1 MKIELEEVLNELVQ
15 YMLFGHENADD
26 VYEKEKIIQLDSKTN
41 DINQIYKKFKKI
53 EEDNYWRMSEEEGFY
68 RQAKYVENFEDN
80 YIPSQI
86 RRNSYDPF
94 SSYYNY
100 SEFSFSDFRTYFSWR
115 TNIRKGIFKLIE
127 WDYEQIY
134 INELLNQIGCKD
146 INDAMKKLIKF
157 WKGYRKCTLE
167 IDEYMPDIIKEFY
180 IINDFKVPYTE
191 ITKQFPI
198 KINSE
203 SKDLR
208 DINKGIYTNKIDFL
222 NGISTY
228 KILNSKLISTQY
240 GYLLN
245 ECIEKIFSRIHKEF
259 EEHGVS
265 LPNMLMK
272 KNLTEYW
279 WRPLKDYDIYKKDEI
294 REKSIIIEGTEKY
307 ELKYETWN
315 KTTYSSHNT
324 YKNTIGYILKLMECY
339 IREYLGYRKLKL
351 PNKTE
356 ILKDIGEYYAP
367 ENQRILIKTI
377 YKIDLE
383 EFIKKETIKFL
394 QNNKIPKFGLRK
406 KKNDENE
413 FEQEEKI
420 EVVFNEEQFAKIRE
434 KSEEIQKA
442 LIVEEMQENIHNQ
455 QTEKEKDLL
464 TSSNTE
470 KELNLQT
477 STETTKE
484 LNLSINKNKEI
495 EKKQIAKSIIYNE
508 IKEDKK
514 IQEKEIAKSQNM
526 ITDMKSELIK
536 NNRDVQKI
544 NQDNEIAETL
554 EENVFKKFTY
564 NLNPNEKKIIE
575 ILLEKQD
582 VENRIMHIAQS
593 ENKMLEV
600 IISDINDKAL
610 ETIGDTVIESDMSSI
625 YEDYEE
631 DIKQVL

>member
-53 EEDNYWRMSEEEGFY
+53 EEDNYWRMSEEEVFY
-68 RQAKYVENFEDN
+68 RQAKYVENFEDS

-86 RRNSYDPF
+86 HRDSYDPF

-115 TNIRKGIFKLIE
+115 TNIRKGNFKLIE
-127 WDYEQIY
+127 WEYEQIY

-191 ITKQFPI
+191 IMKQFPI
-198 KINSE
+198 KINSQ

-208 DINKGIYTNKIDFL
+208 DINKGIYTDKIDFL
-222 NGISTY
+222 NDISTY
-228 KILNSKLISTQY
+228 KMLNSKLMTTQY

-245 ECIEKIFSRIHKEF
+245 ECIGKIFSQIHQEF
-259 EEHGVS
+259 EKNGVS
-265 LPNMLMK
+265 LPNMLMR
-272 KNLTEYW
+272 KNMTEYW

-294 REKSIIIEGTEKY
+294 NEKSIIIDGTEKY
-307 ELKYETWN
+307 ELKHETWS

-324 YKNTIGYILKLMECY
+324 YKYTIGYILKSMECY
-339 IREYLGYRKLKL
+339 IREYLGYRRLKL
-351 PNKTE
+351 PNKAE
-356 ILKDIGEYYAP
+356 ILKDIDEYYCSKNKR
-367 ENQRILIKTI
+367 ELIKKI
-377 YKIDLE
+377 HKIDLE
-383 EFIKKETIKFL
+383 VIIKEETIKFL

-406 KKNDENE
+406 KKEDENE

-442 LIVEEMQENIHNQ
+442 LIIEDIQENINNQ
-455 QTEKEKDLL
+455 QTEKES

-470 KELNLQT
+470 KELNLPT
-477 STETTKE
+477 STETK
-484 LNLSINKNKEI
+484 INQNKEI
-495 EKKQIAKSIIYNE
+495 EKKQIDKSIIYNK
-508 IKEDKK
+508 KEV
-514 IQEKEIAKSQNM
+514 AKSPNM
-526 ITDMKSELIK
+526 ITDMKSELIQ
-536 NNRDVQKI
+536 NNKDVQKI
-544 NQDNEIAETL
+544 NQDNEITETL

-564 NLNPNEKKIIE
+564 NLNSNEKKIIE

-582 VENRIMHIAQS
+582 VENRIMQIAQS
-593 ENKMLEV
+593 ENKMLEI

>member
-53 EEDNYWRMSEEEGFY
+53 EEDNYWRMSEEEVFY
-68 RQAKYVENFEDN
+68 RQAKYVENFEDS

-86 RRNSYDPF
+86 HRDSYDPF

-115 TNIRKGIFKLIE
+115 TNIRKGNFKLIE
-127 WDYEQIY
+127 WEYEQIY

-191 ITKQFPI
+191 IMKQFPI
-198 KINSE
+198 KINSQ

-208 DINKGIYTNKIDFL
+208 DINKGIYTDKIDFL
-222 NGISTY
+222 NDISTY
-228 KILNSKLISTQY
+228 KILNSKLMTTQY

-245 ECIEKIFSRIHKEF
+245 ECIGKIFSQIHQEF
-259 EEHGVS
+259 EKNGVS
-265 LPNMLMK
+265 LPNMLMR
-272 KNLTEYW
+272 KNMTEYW

-294 REKSIIIEGTEKY
+294 NEKSIIIDGTEKY
-307 ELKYETWN
+307 ELKHETWS

-324 YKNTIGYILKLMECY
+324 YKYTIGYILKSMECY
-339 IREYLGYRKLKL
+339 IREYLGYRRLKL
-351 PNKTE
+351 PNKAE
-356 ILKDIGEYYAP
+356 ILKDIDEYYCSKNKR
-367 ENQRILIKTI
+367 ELIKKI
-377 YKIDLE
+377 HKIDLE
-383 EFIKKETIKFL
+383 VIIKEETIKFL

-406 KKNDENE
+406 KKEDENE

-442 LIVEEMQENIHNQ
+442 LIIEDIQENINNQ
-455 QTEKEKDLL
+455 QTEKES
-464 TSSNTE
+464 TSSNAE
-470 KELNLQT
+470 KELNLPT
-477 STETTKE
+477 STETK
-484 LNLSINKNKEI
+484 INQNKEI
-495 EKKQIAKSIIYNE
+495 EKKQIDKSIIYNK
-508 IKEDKK
+508 KEV
-514 IQEKEIAKSQNM
+514 AKSPNM
-526 ITDMKSELIK
+526 ITDMKSELIQ
-536 NNRDVQKI
+536 NNKDVQKI
-544 NQDNEIAETL
+544 NQDNEITETL

-564 NLNPNEKKIIE
+564 NLNSNEKKIIE

-582 VENRIMHIAQS
+582 VENRIMQIAQS
-593 ENKMLEV
+593 ENKMLEI